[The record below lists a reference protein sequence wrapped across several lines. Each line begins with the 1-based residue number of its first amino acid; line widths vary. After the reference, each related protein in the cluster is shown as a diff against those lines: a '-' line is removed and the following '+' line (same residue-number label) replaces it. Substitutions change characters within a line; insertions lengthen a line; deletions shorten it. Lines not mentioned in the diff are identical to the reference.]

1 MTRKFRFIVALLYLL
16 TASAVTSTPSFGEP
30 VAVREASQTV
40 TYVTVDQIKATLPP
54 APVVAGFDIDDT
66 VLFSSP
72 GFYYGQ
78 FNHDGPRGTNR
89 YGKPDK
95 VWTSKM
101 FWNDMNGKFDKFSIP
116 KASAQDVILMHRQRG
131 DTIVFITARNISKA
145 NIMQRILAQTFCLQ
159 SPTVIFTNGNPKDS
173 YIKNLK
179 VKIYY
184 GDSDSD
190 ITAADNA
197 NARPIRVLRS
207 PLSTNKT
214 SYSQVGQMGEEVLKD
229 SEN

>member
-1 MTRKFRFIVALLYLL
+1 MARKFRVIVALLYLL
-16 TASAVTSTPSFGEP
+16 TASALTNTQSFGEP
-30 VAVREASQTV
+30 VAVREASECAK
-40 TYVTVDQIKATLPP
+40 YVTVDQIKATLPP
-54 APVVAGFDIDDT
+54 TPVVAGFDIDDT

-78 FNHDGPRGTNR
+78 FNHDGPRGTNK
-89 YGKPDK
+89 YGNPDSL
-95 VWTSKM
+95 WTCKA

-116 KASAQDVILMHRQRG
+116 KASGQQLILMHRQRG
-131 DTIVFITARNISKA
+131 DTIVFITARESSQA
-145 NIMQRILAQTFCLQ
+145 NIVPKILSETFTLQ
-159 SPTVIFTNGNPKDS
+159 SPKVIFTNGKDKDL
-173 YIKNLK
+173 YIQDSK
-179 VKIYY
+179 VTIYY

-190 ITAADNA
+190 ITAAKKA

-214 SYSQVGQMGEEVLKD
+214 SYAKVGQMGEEVLKD

>member
-1 MTRKFRFIVALLYLL
+1 MTRKFRVIVALLYLL
-16 TASAVTSTPSFGEP
+16 TATALTNTQSFAETTAVTVASKP
-30 VAVREASQTV
+30 VK
-40 TYVTVDQIKATLPP
+40 YVTIEQIKASLPP
-54 APVVAGFDIDDT
+54 EPVVVGFDIDDT

-72 GFYYGQ
+72 GFYYGL
-78 FNHDGPRGTNR
+78 FNHDGPRRSNK
-89 YGKPDK
+89 YGNPDTL
-95 VWTSKM
+95 WTCKA

-131 DTIVFITARNISKA
+131 DTIVFITARDSSQA
-145 NIMQRILAQTFCLQ
+145 NIVPKILAETFCLQ
-159 SPTVIFTNGNPKDS
+159 SPKVIFTNKKSKDLSIKDS
-173 YIKNLK
+173 K
-179 VKIYY
+179 VTIYY

-190 ITAADNA
+190 IADAQNA
-197 NARPIRVLRS
+197 KARPIRVLRS